1 MAKPEVCSYE
11 YVNVGDFFYRHCFV
25 QWYIGGSRV
34 SGKREGGGIFFYLY
48 TKEVGRLE
56 GKTKKDR
63 EEGGSEEIRFSAKL
77 LSVLLSVGIAHIVV
91 LVLLL
96 VIIAATHGH
105 RAIGAHSV
113 VAAVKESGR
122 QSWERWDLESALA
135 GKSFQDLE
143 SSPDLLV
150 LKVNRLHKLTSAV
163 HVLDLVLELLD
174 IGLATVT
181 KGSLGSPIL
190 GSTARVGDVAGAV
203 WEVRSKG
210 IGAVIGLLRGFPR
223 L

>member
-34 SGKREGGGIFFYLY
+34 NGKG
-48 TKEVGRLE
+48 
-56 GKTKKDR
+56 R
-63 EEGGSEEIRFSAKL
+63 EEGVFFIYIQKRLGGWREQEKRQGESGSEGIRFSAKL

-150 LKVNRLHKLTSAV
+150 LKVNRFHKLTSAV

-174 IGLATVT
+174 IGLATIT